1 PIIANGGQTRLLF
14 GFKKPRNSLVFGV
27 LKLPP
32 PFINMSKKQAKL
44 TSAHSLAR
52 NVLWNLLGT
61 GAPLLVAIVAI
72 PMLIEGLGTARFGV
86 LTLAWMVVGY
96 FSLFDLGLGR
106 ALTKLVSE
114 KLGKG
119 HYDEI
124 PALIWTAMSLM
135 AVLGVLGA
143 VVAAGLSPWLV
154 GSVLKISAELQPE
167 TLTAFYLLAASIP
180 IVISTTGLRGILE
193 AHQRFGLVNAV
204 RIPLGIFTFLGPV
217 AVLPFSNSLVPVVAV
232 LMIARL
238 VSWCA
243 YAVLCLQVEPALR
256 HSASI
261 HRAMVRPLISFGGWM
276 SVTNIIGPLM
286 IYLDRFLIGAVVSMT
301 AVAYYATPYEVVTKL
316 WIIPGAFMGVM
327 FPAFAAALVHDRAQA
342 TLLFVR
348 TVNYII
354 FSLFPVVLI
363 IVTLAREGLTLWLGS
378 DFAANSTTVLQLLAV
393 GTLINSLAQVPF
405 GLVQGGGRPDLTA
418 KLHLLEMPFYLLLL
432 WWLLG
437 AYGIVGAAIAWVIR
451 VSVDALLLF
460 IMARRFLVVTHS
472 FERRT
477 VFVVS
482 LALFVLVG
490 GAVVP
495 GLVMKVLFLLLVLPL
510 FAVTTW
516 FKILADD
523 EKNMIRSRLK
533 AIPIFN

>member
-1 PIIANGGQTRLLF
+1 MSDKQTE
-14 GFKKPRNSLVFGV
+14 
-27 LKLPP
+27 
-32 PFINMSKKQAKL
+32 L
-44 TSAHSLAR
+44 TSGYRMAR

-61 GAPLLVAIVAI
+61 GAPLLVAIIAI
-72 PMLIEGLGTARFGV
+72 PMLIEGLGTERFGV

-119 HYDEI
+119 QSDAI
-124 PALIWTAMSLM
+124 PALIWTAMTLM
-135 AVLGVLGA
+135 AVLGLLGA
-143 VVAAGLSPWLV
+143 VVLAALSPWLV
-154 GSVLKISAELQPE
+154 VGVLKISVELQPE
-167 TLTAFYLLAASIP
+167 TLTVFYLLAVSIP

-204 RIPLGIFTFLGPV
+204 RIPLGVITFLGPV

-243 YAVLCLQVEPALR
+243 YAALCLHVEPALR
-256 HSASI
+256 YSVSI

-276 SVTNIIGPLM
+276 TVTNIVGPLM

-301 AVAYYATPYEVVTKL
+301 AVAYYTTPYEVVTKL

-327 FPAFAAALVHDRAQA
+327 FPAFAAALVQDRARA
-342 TLLFVR
+342 ALLFGR
-348 TVNYII
+348 TVSYIF

-363 IVTLAREGLTLWLGS
+363 IVTLAHDGLTLWIGS
-378 DFAANSTTVLQLLAV
+378 EFAANSTLVLQLLAV
-393 GTLINSLAQVPF
+393 GVFINSLAQVPF

-418 KLHLLEMPFYLLLL
+418 KLHLFELPFYLLIL

-437 AYGIVGAAIAWVIR
+437 TYGIVGVAIAWVIR
-451 VSVDALLLF
+451 VTVDALLLF
-460 IMARRFLVVTHS
+460 IMARRLLAVTHS
-472 FERRT
+472 FEQRT
-477 VFVVS
+477 VFVVG
-482 LALFVLVG
+482 LVLFVLVG

-495 GLVMKVLFLLLVLPL
+495 DLAMKALFLLLVLPL
-510 FAVTTW
+510 FAVSVW
-516 FKILADD
+516 FKVLADD